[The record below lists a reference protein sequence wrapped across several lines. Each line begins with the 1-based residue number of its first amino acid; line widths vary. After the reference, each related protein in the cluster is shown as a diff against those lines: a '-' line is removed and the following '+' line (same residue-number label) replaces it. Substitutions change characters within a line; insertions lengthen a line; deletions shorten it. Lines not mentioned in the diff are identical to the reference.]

1 MKNMKER
8 LFSFFKM
15 NRLIPVI
22 LCLFFAT
29 SIYAQNREVKGIVT
43 GDDNEPMAGAT
54 IKIKNSQGGAI
65 ADIDGKFTMRVKT
78 GDILE
83 ISFLGMKKQEIKVDS
98 NDFYSIKLFPEANEF
113 DEVTVVAF
121 AKQKKESVISAIS
134 TVNPQE
140 LKVPSSN
147 LTTALAGRMSG
158 LIAFQTTGEPGK
170 DNAQFFVRGATT
182 FGYKKDP
189 LILID
194 NIELSTDDLARLNV
208 DDIAQFS
215 IMKDAT
221 ATALYGARG
230 ANGVIL
236 VTTKQGVAGKPKVSV
251 RVEQSVST
259 PRKKVELT
267 DPITFMRLNNEA
279 VNSRRDPNN
288 PAASAN
294 YTVYSQEKIENT
306 IAGTNPYCYP
316 AVNWYDELFN
326 NYALSTRVNANL
338 SGGGS
343 AVRYYVA
350 ASYTKD
356 GGVIKN
362 DKLNNYNSNIN
373 WQRYSVRSNIN
384 MDLSKTTEFS
394 IRVNG
399 NFDDYT
405 GPLDSGEGL
414 YKKVMKTSPVMYPK
428 SYPATGEYVNA
439 THVLFG
445 NADKGAYI
453 NPYADM
459 VRGYK
464 ESNNLLVAAQAE
476 LKQKFDFVTKG
487 LDARIL
493 VSTTRSSYSD
503 LTRAINPY
511 YYQADY
517 DKETNSYTLT
527 NIVEGE
533 EYLSYN
539 QGSRNI
545 NTTNYVEAAISYN
558 RTFGVHATSGMLVY
572 TRREEKRSSEDT
584 LQKSLPRRNQGLAGR
599 FTYAYDSR
607 YFAEFN
613 FGYTGSENFEKGKR
627 FGFFPAVAM
636 GWVVSN
642 EAFMANTRSWLDNLK
657 LRYSYGEVGNDRLAG
672 DTRFPYISVVDGEGG
687 YNFGEIG
694 QTGVGGVAIKT
705 IGTPNLTWETA
716 TKHNIGVDI
725 GLFSKF
731 TLTVDMF
738 KDTRK
743 NIFMKRDHIPGTV
756 GLSGGQIP
764 WANVGK
770 MENMGF
776 DGTMA
781 YSDKIGDV
789 SYTLRGNITYSNT
802 NVIDYD
808 EAANE
813 LNYKMTKGYRWS
825 QTRGLI
831 ALGLFKDEAD
841 IENSPVHSFG
851 PVKPGDIKY
860 KDVNGDGV
868 VNDDDVV
875 PIGYTHNPGLIYGMG
890 LSVEWKGFDFSV
902 LFQGAGSCDFFVGGW
917 GVYPFQEGEA
927 GNIMKVASNPA
938 DRWISREISGTPDTE
953 NPNAIFPR
961 LTYGNSQNNNRASTH
976 WLRNGRYLRLKNL
989 TIGYTIPKK
998 ISRKLL
1004 MEGARIYFLGNNL
1017 AVWDSF
1023 GWWDP
1028 ELASDNG
1035 ARYPIQKNFTLG
1047 LTLNF

>member
-1 MKNMKER
+1 MKER

-405 GPLDSGEGL
+405 GPLDSGVGL

-938 DRWISREISGTPDTE
+938 DRWISREISGTPDTK
-953 NPNAIFPR
+953 NPNAVFPR

>member
-1 MKNMKER
+1 
-8 LFSFFKM
+8 
-15 NRLIPVI
+15 
-22 LCLFFAT
+22 
-29 SIYAQNREVKGIVT
+29 
-43 GDDNEPMAGAT
+43 
-54 IKIKNSQGGAI
+54 
-65 ADIDGKFTMRVKT
+65 
-78 GDILE
+78 
-83 ISFLGMKKQEIKVDS
+83 
-98 NDFYSIKLFPEANEF
+98 
-113 DEVTVVAF
+113 
-121 AKQKKESVISAIS
+121 
-134 TVNPQE
+134 
-140 LKVPSSN
+140 
-147 LTTALAGRMSG
+147 
-158 LIAFQTTGEPGK
+158 
-170 DNAQFFVRGATT
+170 
-182 FGYKKDP
+182 
-189 LILID
+189 
-194 NIELSTDDLARLNV
+194 
-208 DDIAQFS
+208 
-215 IMKDAT
+215 
-221 ATALYGARG
+221 
-230 ANGVIL
+230 
-236 VTTKQGVAGKPKVSV
+236 
-251 RVEQSVST
+251 
-259 PRKKVELT
+259 
-267 DPITFMRLNNEA
+267 
-279 VNSRRDPNN
+279 
-288 PAASAN
+288 
-294 YTVYSQEKIENT
+294 
-306 IAGTNPYCYP
+306 
-316 AVNWYDELFN
+316 
-326 NYALSTRVNANL
+326 
-338 SGGGS
+338 
-343 AVRYYVA
+343 
-350 ASYTKD
+350 
-356 GGVIKN
+356 
-362 DKLNNYNSNIN
+362 
-373 WQRYSVRSNIN
+373 
-384 MDLSKTTEFS
+384 
-394 IRVNG
+394 
-399 NFDDYT
+399 
-405 GPLDSGEGL
+405 
-414 YKKVMKTSPVMYPK
+414 
-428 SYPATGEYVNA
+428 
-439 THVLFG
+439 
-445 NADKGAYI
+445 
-453 NPYADM
+453 
-459 VRGYK
+459 
-464 ESNNLLVAAQAE
+464 
-476 LKQKFDFVTKG
+476 
-487 LDARIL
+487 
-493 VSTTRSSYSD
+493 
-503 LTRAINPY
+503 
-511 YYQADY
+511 
-517 DKETNSYTLT
+517 
-527 NIVEGE
+527 
-533 EYLSYN
+533 
-539 QGSRNI
+539 
-545 NTTNYVEAAISYN
+545 
-558 RTFGVHATSGMLVY
+558 
-572 TRREEKRSSEDT
+572 
-584 LQKSLPRRNQGLAGR
+584 
-599 FTYAYDSR
+599 
-607 YFAEFN
+607 
-613 FGYTGSENFEKGKR
+613 
-627 FGFFPAVAM
+627 
-636 GWVVSN
+636 
-642 EAFMANTRSWLDNLK
+642 
-657 LRYSYGEVGNDRLAG
+657 
-672 DTRFPYISVVDGEGG
+672 
-687 YNFGEIG
+687 
-694 QTGVGGVAIKT
+694 
-705 IGTPNLTWETA
+705 
-716 TKHNIGVDI
+716 
-725 GLFSKF
+725 
-731 TLTVDMF
+731 MF

>member
-1 MKNMKER
+1 MKNTNLKR
-8 LFSFFKM
+8 FLIGIGLFLVTL
-15 NRLIPVI
+15 N
-22 LCLFFAT
+22 LF
-29 SIYAQNREVKGIVT
+29 AQQEITVT
-43 GDDNEPMAGAT
+43 GKVIDGHNEPLIGVAIIVKNQPGLGTTTDFDGNYKIKAGA
-54 IKIKNSQGGAI
+54 N
-65 ADIDGKFTMRVKT
+65 DVLVF
-78 GDILE
+78 
-83 ISFLGMKKQEIKVDS
+83 SFLGCDSKEVLVNGKKVINVTLKE
-98 NDFYSIKLFPEANEF
+98 NTTALE
-113 DEVTVVAF
+113 EVTVVGSGTQR
-121 AKQKKESVISAIS
+121 KVSVVGAITSVETGVLKNNSSA
-134 TVNPQE
+134 N
-140 LKVPSSN
+140 LSN
-147 LTTALAGRMSG
+147 ALAGNVAG
-158 LIAFQTTGEPGK
+158 IIAAQRTGEPG
-170 DNAQFFVRGATT
+170 NNVSEFWIRGIST
-182 FGYKKDP
+182 FGANASALVLVDGVERS
-189 LILID
+189 LNEVSVED
-194 NIELSTDDLARLNV
+194 IES
-208 DDIAQFS
+208 FS
-215 IMKDAT
+215 VLKDAS
-221 ATALYGARG
+221 ATAIYGNRG
-230 ANGVIL
+230 ANGVVII
-236 VTTKQGVAGKPKVSV
+236 TTKKGKAGKVNINA
-251 RVEQSVST
+251 
-259 PRKKVELT
+259 KVEYG
-267 DPITFMRLNNEA
+267 ITTPSRL
-279 VNSRRDPNN
+279 P
-288 PAASAN
+288 
-294 YTVYSQEKIENT
+294 
-306 IAGTNPYCYP
+306 
-316 AVNWYDELFN
+316 
-326 NYALSTRVNANL
+326 
-338 SGGGS
+338 
-343 AVRYYVA
+343 
-350 ASYTKD
+350 
-356 GGVIKN
+356 
-362 DKLNNYNSNIN
+362 
-373 WQRYSVRSNIN
+373 
-384 MDLSKTTEFS
+384 
-394 IRVNG
+394 
-399 NFDDYT
+399 
-405 GPLDSGEGL
+405 
-414 YKKVMKTSPVMYPK
+414 
-428 SYPATGEYVNA
+428 EYVNA
-439 THVLFG
+439 STYAAMANEARLSRGEDVKYTEADMDIIAYGLDRDLYPDMDWQKEILNKTTTSSRAMLNISGGGTTARYFISGAYYNEDGLYRADKMKNYNTNANYKRYNFRSNVDVDVTKTTTVELGVSGWIATQNKPG
-445 NADKGAYI
+445 NASSDDLYGSFAALTPLTVPKIYSNGLFPTYGTGVQT
-453 NPYADM
+453 NPYVQLNEM
-459 VRGYK
+459 GYK
-464 ESNNLLVAAQAE
+464 EMWQNKIETNIAIKQNLNFL
-476 LKQKFDFVTKG
+476 TKG
-487 LDARIL
+487 LSFYIRF
-493 VSTTRSSYSD
+493 SYDSFS
-503 LTRAINPY
+503 
-511 YYQADY
+511 
-517 DKETNSYTLT
+517 E
-527 NIVEGE
+527 
-533 EYLSYN
+533 
-539 QGSRNI
+539 
-545 NTTNYVEAAISYN
+545 NYVERLKNPTLYRAEKERDAKGKLVLTKVLDERPLTQSTSSWGDRRYYGEMNLTYERLFAEKHRVSGLLLYYQQEYARNDAGSNIFAA
-558 RTFGVHATSGMLVY
+558 V
-572 TRREEKRSSEDT
+572 
-584 LQKSLPRRNQGLAGR
+584 PRRNVALSGR
-599 FTYAYDSR
+599 ATYSYMDK
-607 YFAEFN
+607 YLAEFN

>member
-1 MKNMKER
+1 
-8 LFSFFKM
+8 
-15 NRLIPVI
+15 
-22 LCLFFAT
+22 
-29 SIYAQNREVKGIVT
+29 
-43 GDDNEPMAGAT
+43 
-54 IKIKNSQGGAI
+54 
-65 ADIDGKFTMRVKT
+65 
-78 GDILE
+78 
-83 ISFLGMKKQEIKVDS
+83 
-98 NDFYSIKLFPEANEF
+98 
-113 DEVTVVAF
+113 
-121 AKQKKESVISAIS
+121 
-134 TVNPQE
+134 
-140 LKVPSSN
+140 
-147 LTTALAGRMSG
+147 
-158 LIAFQTTGEPGK
+158 
-170 DNAQFFVRGATT
+170 
-182 FGYKKDP
+182 
-189 LILID
+189 
-194 NIELSTDDLARLNV
+194 
-208 DDIAQFS
+208 
-215 IMKDAT
+215 
-221 ATALYGARG
+221 
-230 ANGVIL
+230 
-236 VTTKQGVAGKPKVSV
+236 
-251 RVEQSVST
+251 
-259 PRKKVELT
+259 
-267 DPITFMRLNNEA
+267 
-279 VNSRRDPNN
+279 
-288 PAASAN
+288 
-294 YTVYSQEKIENT
+294 
-306 IAGTNPYCYP
+306 
-316 AVNWYDELFN
+316 
-326 NYALSTRVNANL
+326 
-338 SGGGS
+338 
-343 AVRYYVA
+343 
-350 ASYTKD
+350 
-356 GGVIKN
+356 
-362 DKLNNYNSNIN
+362 
-373 WQRYSVRSNIN
+373 
-384 MDLSKTTEFS
+384 
-394 IRVNG
+394 
-399 NFDDYT
+399 
-405 GPLDSGEGL
+405 
-414 YKKVMKTSPVMYPK
+414 
-428 SYPATGEYVNA
+428 
-439 THVLFG
+439 
-445 NADKGAYI
+445 
-453 NPYADM
+453 
-459 VRGYK
+459 
-464 ESNNLLVAAQAE
+464 
-476 LKQKFDFVTKG
+476 
-487 LDARIL
+487 
-493 VSTTRSSYSD
+493 
-503 LTRAINPY
+503 
-511 YYQADY
+511 
-517 DKETNSYTLT
+517 
-527 NIVEGE
+527 
-533 EYLSYN
+533 
-539 QGSRNI
+539 
-545 NTTNYVEAAISYN
+545 
-558 RTFGVHATSGMLVY
+558 
-572 TRREEKRSSEDT
+572 
-584 LQKSLPRRNQGLAGR
+584 
-599 FTYAYDSR
+599 
-607 YFAEFN
+607 
-613 FGYTGSENFEKGKR
+613 
-627 FGFFPAVAM
+627 
-636 GWVVSN
+636 
-642 EAFMANTRSWLDNLK
+642 MANTRSWLDNLK